1 MRWIGAFVSW
11 NRRTRGASHAMRLL
25 AALALLGLAALMLVG
40 SISDGMKRPTAPR
53 IEFRPQ
59 PKRAP
64 LQRMPGVR
72 RALACEPPLAAW
84 EVETCT

>member
-1 MRWIGAFVSW
+1 MGAL
-11 NRRTRGASHAMRLL
+11 RLL
-25 AALALLGLAALMLVG
+25 GALVLLGLAALMLAG

-53 IEFRPQ
+53 IEFRPESK
-59 PKRAP
+59 PP
-64 LQRMPGVR
+64 VLERMPGVR